1 MKQHGGASMA
11 ALQRALREKTR
22 EADIL
27 HKISDTISGNLDL
40 DAVLHDIV
48 DIAVEVTKADSCLIY
63 LLNSHRDELVL
74 RASKNPHPKLIGR
87 IRLSLGEGITGW
99 VAQQGRAV
107 AIASNASDDPRF
119 KFFHNLPEDRHQAF
133 LSVPIM
139 AKREVIGVI
148 NVQHKHP
155 HRHRAHEVALMTTMG
170 RQVGG
175 AIETARLHAE
185 ITKKARQVETLSR
198 VSATITSGRL
208 LEEILHLLVTM
219 TAEMMGSTICSI
231 MLLDPDREELRIAA
245 TQSLSESYRRKP
257 NLKVG
262 QSISGQALKE
272 RRPIAV
278 LDVTKDPGYTYPD
291 LARKEGLCSL
301 LSVPM
306 LVKDK
311 PIGVINSYTSH
322 EHLFLAEEIKVLQAV
337 ASQAAI
343 AIENTTLMEKS
354 FEMQEAL
361 EVRKLVER
369 AKGSLMRSKQISE
382 EDAFRIMQ
390 RQSMDT
396 RRSMREIAEAILLAG
411 ELDKRVS
418 VKK

>member
-22 EADIL
+22 EAEIL
-27 HKISDTISGNLDL
+27 HTISDTVSGNLDL

-139 AKREVIGVI
+139 AKRE
-148 NVQHKHP
+148 
-155 HRHRAHEVALMTTMG
+155 
-170 RQVGG
+170 
-175 AIETARLHAE
+175 E
-185 ITKKARQVETLSR
+185 IV
-198 VSATITSGRL
+198 
-208 LEEILHLLVTM
+208 HLLVTM

-231 MLLDPDREELRIAA
+231 MLLDPEREELRIVA

-278 LDVTKDPGYTYPD
+278 MDVTKDPGYMYPD

-322 EHLFLAEEIKVLQAV
+322 EHLFSAEEIKVLQAV
-337 ASQAAI
+337 AHQAAI

-369 AKGSLMRSKQISE
+369 AKGLLMRSKQMSE
-382 EDAFRIMQ
+382 EEAFRIMQ

-396 RRSMREIAEAILLAG
+396 RRSMREIADAILLAG
-411 ELDKRVS
+411 ELEKRVS
-418 VKK
+418 VK